1 MKHIKITAILFVFL
15 LFLTGCAGKEP
26 NDISYIVAI
35 GIDKGETGKYKI
47 TLQYASPAEIS
58 GGEEINLEKSGVR
71 NLTVEAEDIYEAVE
85 KANLHDS
92 KSIFLSHT
100 QVIIFSREVSEE
112 GIEKMSELF
121 INSEEL
127 RPDIYLAVAED
138 SKEYLEN
145 LNPKTEINP
154 AKYYKL
160 YFDSD
165 KITGLPQSTQKSFFC
180 GIESGAY
187 DTLLP
192 IVSEDPVKFES
203 AVFSGGKMTGI
214 LSEQETG
221 LYKFLDR
228 DFAGGYITLQNDTDL
243 KEPVTLK
250 ISQLRQPRYNID
262 IVNKKISVNLSL
274 EGDIYSVP
282 PEYDIEN
289 NTDEFKKNCAKHI
302 ERECEKL
309 IKKVTGEYKSDIL
322 RLNEYAKMMFL
333 TNEDYYN
340 YKNSVDYSQFDVK
353 VNVDFDVRTR
363 GVVQRS
369 D

>member
-1 MKHIKITAILFVFL
+1 MKRIRIAAVMMVFL
-15 LFLTGCAGKEP
+15 LLLSSCAGKEP

-35 GIDKGETGKYKI
+35 GIDKGESGKYKI

-58 GGEEINLEKSGVR
+58 GGEEINLEKSGIR
-71 NLTVEAEDIYEAVE
+71 NLTVEGEDIYEAVS

-92 KSIFLSHT
+92 KTTFLSHT
-100 QVIIFSREVSEE
+100 QVIIFSREVAEE

-127 RPDIYLAVAED
+127 RPDIYLAVADNAE
-138 SKEYLEN
+138 EYLVN
-145 LNPKTEINP
+145 LNPENEINP
-154 AKYYKL
+154 ARYYKL
-160 YFDSD
+160 FFDPE
-165 KITGLPQSTQKSFFC
+165 KLTGLPQSTQKSFFC

-192 IVSEDPVKFES
+192 IVSVELDKFES
-203 AVFSGGKMTGI
+203 AVFSGGKMTGV
-214 LSEQETG
+214 LSELETG

-250 ISQLRQPRYNID
+250 ISQLNEPHYDID
-262 IVNKKISVNLSL
+262 AQNKKITVNLSL
-274 EGDIYSVP
+274 EGDIYSAP

-289 NTDEFKKNCAKHI
+289 KAEEFKKNCAKHI
-302 ERECEKL
+302 ESECEKL
-309 IKKVTGEYKSDIL
+309 IKKLTVEYKSDIL

-340 YKNSVDYSQFDVK
+340 YKNSVDYGQFDVK
-353 VNVDFDVRTR
+353 VNVNFDVRTR